1 MSLKYHRIKQADML
15 LPAPLRWL
23 TRAFSSI
30 TLAVILLTVVAL
42 YGTVGSVPLAFLA
55 VAAVY
60 GLIGIAILAPSLLL
74 MVRLRRRLGLVG
86 SALLMVSA
94 AGATAFACRAAATR
108 LTAAEW
114 FHDYRA
120 TIIYR
125 LPALEMTELEFYSW
139 WPLKLVLGL
148 FVVNLIWA
156 TIRRIEFSFVNL
168 GVLTVHSGIVLV
180 AAGSIFY
187 GAFKVEGDAV
197 VFRNDLGGRPVTA
210 FYDRTAPALYVVAL
224 GREIMLPLPDLPRYN
239 DYEPGTLD
247 IRLHE
252 SPALRSV
259 LGDQLQIVIPGFVA
273 YGNLQPQW
281 IDAADDA
288 DAAPNPALRVA
299 LGNADAPMDD
309 EALEATLVAAAP
321 AQRYRQ
327 WPGLAIE
334 FLHQPDTQR
343 IEDLTT
349 AIPPAAAGE
358 PPPRHGLIVE
368 IPAAGVRAVYAIDEG
383 MTIDVADTGY
393 RLTVEAIGD
402 YGMPFVTPGYEGA
415 RDTRA
420 TVRIERDGQMF
431 RRMVMHRF
439 PERSQ
444 DFVPAPDR
452 GGQAGAAGAA
462 GVAGVGPMGQ
472 RRDPDPAIRLV
483 YLDNSQAQ
491 FHLVAQTPDAR
502 SLRLIA
508 RLPGDQPLTAVF
520 DSDRFPV
527 AATVHGEIWCHV
539 LDRLT
544 HAKHTTIGMPT
555 PRSQRKASEEG
566 TFLHS
571 LLPVDLAMPRAD
583 GSIWSQRVWL
593 SHMRYPEIPEPGNE
607 PVFVTLPDGTPVAL
621 AFSRVRHPLPFAM
634 ELASFEMQPYPGTEI
649 PRDYVSHL
657 VLHLLDPHDR
667 PTGRTTRADT
677 RLNNP
682 LIARGQTLDRAV
694 ESQGGNLLAGLVHQA
709 RYGRLKLS
717 QTGWDPGEAR
727 DPRRNEKDQQGRFL
741 NQQRFS
747 IIGVGNNAAI
757 RVIFI
762 GSVMLFLGIPWAFYV
777 KPALLRRRKRRIQN
791 RLARDAAE
799 TTSTA
804 A

>member
-1 MSLKYHRIKQADML
+1 MSLKYQRIKQADLL

-30 TLAVILLTVVAL
+30 TLAVTLLTFVAL
-42 YGTVGSVPLAFLA
+42 YGMVGSVPLAFLA
-55 VAAVY
+55 VGAVY
-60 GLIGIAILAPSLLL
+60 GLIGIGIFAPAMLL

-86 SALLMVSA
+86 SALLMVFA
-94 AGATAFACRAAATR
+94 AGATAFACRAAATH
-108 LTAAEW
+108 LAATDW
-114 FHDYRA
+114 FHAYRA
-120 TIIYR
+120 TIVYR
-125 LPALEMTELEFYSW
+125 LPTLEMTELEFYSW

-156 TIRRIEFSFVNL
+156 TLRRIEFRFVNL
-168 GVLTVHSGIVLV
+168 GVLTVHSGIVLIAV
-180 AAGSIFY
+180 GSIFY
-187 GAFKVEGDAV
+187 GSFKVEGDAV
-197 VFRNDLGGRPVTA
+197 IFRDDLGGRPVTA
-210 FYDRTAPALYVVAL
+210 FYDRTDPAIYVVAL
-224 GREIMLPLPDLPRYN
+224 GREIMLPLPELPRYN
-239 DYEPGTLD
+239 DYEPGSLD

-252 SPALRSV
+252 STAFQSV
-259 LGDQLQIVIPGFVA
+259 LGEQLQAVIPGFIA

-281 IDAADDA
+281 INVADDTGG
-288 DAAPNPALRVA
+288 AAPNPALRVA
-299 LGNADAPMDD
+299 LGDADGPMDD
-309 EALEATLVAAAP
+309 DALEATLVAGAP
-321 AQRYRQ
+321 AQRYRH

-349 AIPPAAAGE
+349 AIPPAAAGTR
-358 PPPRHGLIVE
+358 PARHGLIVE

-420 TVRIERDGQMF
+420 TVRIERDGEMF

-444 DFVPAPDR
+444 DFVPTTD
-452 GGQAGAAGAA
+452 QAAAGMM
-462 GVAGVGPMGQ
+462 GPMGQ

-491 FHLVAQTPDAR
+491 FHLIAQTPDAR

-520 DSDRFPV
+520 DSNRFPV
-527 AATVHGEIWCHV
+527 ASTTHGEIWCHV
-539 LDRLT
+539 LDRFT
-544 HAKHTTIGMPT
+544 HAKQTTIGVPT

-566 TFLHS
+566 TFLHA
-571 LLPVDLAMPRAD
+571 LLPVDLSMPRPD
-583 GSIWSQRVWL
+583 GSTWSQRVWL
-593 SHMRYPEIPEPGNE
+593 AHMRYPEIPEPGNE
-607 PVFVTLPDGTPVAL
+607 PAIVALPDGTHIAL

-634 ELASFEMQPYPGTEI
+634 ELVGFEMQPYPGTEI

-657 VLHLLDPHDR
+657 VLHLLDAHNQPSGQ
-667 PTGRTTRADT
+667 TVRAQT

-682 LIARGQTLDRAV
+682 LIAHGQTLDRAI
-694 ESQGGNLLAGLVHQA
+694 ESQGGSLLAGLVHQA

-717 QTGWDPGEAR
+717 QTGWDPGETR
-727 DPRRNEKDQQGRFL
+727 DPRRNAVDDQGRFL

-757 RVIFI
+757 RVIFV
-762 GSVMLFLGIPWAFYV
+762 GSVMLFVGIPWAFYV
-777 KPALLRRRKRRIQN
+777 KPALLRRRKRRIQAQ
-791 RLARDAAE
+791 LSPDADAAAP
-799 TTSTA
+799 SHA